1 MNQIYEL
8 TRDETHRASA
18 WRAHNNSYFAHFH
31 STIELAYVESGV
43 LCVIQDGVSTPVPRG
58 HLIVNSSYVVHS
70 YLTPESSDAVIAT
83 IPLSVVPSLQA
94 QLSSSRFQSGVSD
107 VRSIPECP
115 RILNMMASP
124 QNDGNER
131 FVNCLAEALLA
142 LLIER
147 IGLLPNTSDAGG
159 GLIQRIL
166 LYVERHAAE
175 PISVASTAAAFGYSE
190 GRFSHLWGEQVGCSF
205 TQYVSSLRCQMARR
219 MLEAGDRPLIEVAN
233 ACGFSS
239 MRTFHRVYKAY
250 VGETPGGRKR

>member
-18 WRAHNNSYFAHFH
+18 WRAKNNSYFAHFH

-43 LCVIQDGVSTPVPRG
+43 LCVIQDGVSTPVPSG

-70 YLTPESSDAVIAT
+70 YLSPESSDAIIAT

-94 QLSSSRFQSGVSD
+94 QLSSSRFQSGVLD
-107 VRSIPECP
+107 VRNLAECP
-115 RILNMMASP
+115 CILNMMASP
-124 QNDGNER
+124 ENDGNER

-142 LLIER
+142 LLIDR
-147 IGLLPNTSDAGG
+147 IGLLPNTSDASG

-166 LYVERHAAE
+166 LYVERHATQ
-175 PISVASTAAAFGYSE
+175 PLSVASTAAAFGYSE

-205 TQYVSSLRCQMARR
+205 SKYVSSLRCQMARR
-219 MLEAGDRPLIEVAN
+219 MLESGDRPLIDVAN

-250 VGETPGGRKR
+250 IGETPGGRRR